1 MNNFR
6 TKSLENIEEKI
17 QSVEENSLRYQILQS
32 AKSFKTS
39 WIELGRALY
48 AVWKDKLYKEWGYGS
63 IEAYTSKEIGIRKQT
78 AMKLLRSYYFLEK
91 EEPDYLKGDY
101 SESHDAALVP
111 SYESID
117 VLRQAKNKK
126 EIEAN
131 DYANLKKEIFEKGR
145 DAREVKK
152 DLTAFIRQRKELDSD
167 EAREGKKFTVLK
179 RFLSALKSLKRE
191 LEISKLASFQ
201 IVKEA
206 DNLIKK
212 IESEINT

>member
-6 TKSLENIEEKI
+6 TKSLDNIEEKMRDA
-17 QSVEENSLRYQILQS
+17 EEGSLRYHILQS
-32 AKSFKTS
+32 AKNFKTS
-39 WIELGRALY
+39 WIELGRSLY
-48 AVWKDKLYKEWGYGS
+48 TVWKDKLYKEWGYGT

-91 EEPDYLKGDY
+91 EEPAYLRSDYAA
-101 SESHDAALVP
+101 SHEAALAP
-111 SYESID
+111 SYEAID
-117 VLRQAKNKK
+117 ILRQAKDKSYLDDT
-126 EIEAN
+126 
-131 DYANLKKEIFEKGR
+131 DYANIKKEIFEKGR

-152 DLTAFIRQRKELDSD
+152 DLTAIIRQRKELDSED
-167 EAREGKKFTVLK
+167 SREQKKTATLK
-179 RFLSALKSLKRE
+179 RFLSILKSLKRE
-191 LEISKLASFQ
+191 LEISKLASYS